1 MSKNLYIPSEASNAQ
16 DEGSARARQIRA
28 AEATPSKVFKRRALA
43 ILVTVIYTAGILV
56 GWVI

>member
-16 DEGSARARQIRA
+16 DEGSARYRQLRA
-28 AEATPSKVFKRRALA
+28 AESTPAKRFKSRAWA
-43 ILVTVIYTAGILV
+43 IAFTVVYTAGILV